1 MEKKEIKNDDKISNL
16 NLESRKRLTLSGVNE
31 VISFNE
37 EEIMLKTSL
46 GDLDIKGSNLKMN
59 KLDVQNGDVIISGN
73 INSCVYINN
82 QSKANRSNIF
92 SKLFK

>member
-1 MEKKEIKNDDKISNL
+1 MEKKELKNDDKISNL
-16 NLESRKRLTLSGVNE
+16 NLESRKKLILSGVNE

-37 EEIMLKTSL
+37 EEIMLKTTL

-59 KLDVQNGDVIISGN
+59 KLDVQNGDVIIVGT
-73 INSCVYINN
+73 INSCVYLNSE
-82 QSKANRSNIF
+82 SKTNRSNIF

>member
-1 MEKKEIKNDDKISNL
+1 MEKKEIKNDDRISNL
-16 NLESRKRLTLSGVNE
+16 NLESRKKLVLSGVNE

-37 EEIMLKTSL
+37 EEITLKTTL

-59 KLDVQNGDVIISGN
+59 KLDVQNGDVIIIGS
-73 INSCVYINN
+73 INSCVYLNN
-82 QSKANRSNIF
+82 ESKANRSSIF